1 MSEGGMKGKKEPL
14 FFWLILNDWELGRLT
29 RACLTTVLDIRQQH
43 PLSLR
48 CSDAHVIWRNGNL

>member
-1 MSEGGMKGKKEPL
+1 MKGKKEPL